1 MWRLRRIIAH
11 NLCAFRELDY
21 HLSQGVTTLVFGDNR
36 DNESQRSNGSG
47 KSALLEAI
55 AVGIT
60 GSPMRK
66 VKNEEIIR
74 DDADECWVCLT
85 FDNDASD
92 ELFTV
97 ERQLSRKGASV
108 VTCHIE
114 RAGQAVETDE
124 AVQPSVDA
132 YNKYILEKLGITRDE
147 LYNNFLLSKYKYS
160 DFLSSSDKEK
170 KEIINRFSHANLVD
184 QAIEKLVEDYSPIGE
199 EVRNAELELAGID
212 GRINMLQ
219 EQIEAE
225 EKNCTERVKRKE
237 EQISDLES
245 RIVIRRSTIRE
256 CREEIAAGKLIYEKL
271 AMADTAMQQLE
282 NGESGLEECLSYITQ
297 DVVPLLSGKLTDW
310 SKVLD
315 EKKKQFHDAEK
326 SLQNCEH
333 EFGAVAKAIKREQ
346 EEYNKLRQ
354 HYQTFETE
362 CHDRQEVYDHK
373 LKQMEEELAQTDTRL
388 REVRQQRLKT
398 GKVVDN
404 LKNKLAG
411 SITCPACGHEFL
423 VAEKEFDVECGRK
436 QLAVSESE
444 IDRLSTEITQHD
456 CLLGKI
462 EGLEESVHKEK
473 RTLNN
478 EMREWSQR
486 LSFAEDNLRTIQR
499 KQEEINRKREHTINL
514 LTSLQGEA
522 DNMRRRLFDEVFGLL
537 DETYQK
543 QERETDVLEEK
554 IKTAENAIKTL
565 EDTISELQTASVE
578 EVSEG
583 LKKSLKAYRKK
594 ANEVLDIKTEVEKR
608 LRVYQEQEQRFTQFK
623 TYLANS
629 KIEALGQVTNEFLT
643 NIGSDIRIRFAG
655 YTVLKTGK
663 VREKISISLLR
674 DGVDCGSFGKFSAG
688 EAARANLA
696 TILAMQKLVN
706 GNCVGDKGL
715 DLLVLDEILEAV
727 DEEGLSSM
735 FSALNKL
742 GITALVVSHGNV
754 AEGYPHKLLIT
765 KENGESKIE

>member
-1 MWRLRRIIAH
+1 MWRLRRIIAQ

-21 HLSQGVTTLVFGDNR
+21 YLSQGVTTLVFGNNH

-55 AVGIT
+55 AVGLT

-74 DDADECWVCLT
+74 DDADESWVCLI

-92 ELFTV
+92 EVFTV
-97 ERQLSRKGASV
+97 KRQLSRKGASI

-114 RAGQAVETDE
+114 RGGQAIETDE

-132 YNKYILEKLGITRDE
+132 YNRYILEKLGITREE

-184 QAIEKLVEDYSPIGE
+184 QAIEKLVADYSPIGE
-199 EVRNAELELAGID
+199 EVREKELELAGID
-212 GRINMLQ
+212 GRIHMLQ

-225 EKNCTERVKRKE
+225 EKNSTEQAKRKE

-245 RIVIRRSTIRE
+245 RIAIRRTTICE
-256 CREEIAAGKLIYEKL
+256 CREEIEAGKSVYEKL
-271 AMADTAMQQLE
+271 GIADAAMQQLE
-282 NGESGLEECLSYITQ
+282 NGENALEECLAYITGE
-297 DVVPLLSGKLTDW
+297 VTPLLSGQLTDW
-310 SKVLD
+310 DKVLK
-315 EKKKQFHDAEK
+315 EKKKQLDEAEK
-326 SLQNCEH
+326 LLQACDH
-333 EFGAVAKAIKREQ
+333 EFAAAEKAICREQ
-346 EEYNKLRQ
+346 EEYNKLNRE
-354 HYQTFETE
+354 YGIFATE
-362 CHDRQEVYDHK
+362 CQDRQAVYDRK
-373 LKQMEEELAQTDTRL
+373 LQQMEEELAKANTRL
-388 REVRQQRLKT
+388 REVRQQRQQVAKAI
-398 GKVVDN
+398 DS

-423 VAEKEFDVECGRK
+423 VAEKGFDVEGGRK
-436 QLAVSESE
+436 LLVSSE
-444 IDRLSTEITQHD
+444 NEMECLSTEINSQD
-456 CLLGKI
+456 RLLGEI
-462 EGLEESVHKEK
+462 EALEENVHRNK
-473 RTLNN
+473 RSLNSQL
-478 EMREWSQR
+478 REWSEH
-486 LSFAEDNLRTIQR
+486 LSRAESDLSATRRN
-499 KQEEINRKREHTINL
+499 QEEANRKREHTIGL
-514 LTSLQGEA
+514 IASLQEETDG
-522 DNMRRRLFDEVFGLL
+522 MRRRLFDEVFGLL
-537 DETYQK
+537 DEAYQK
-543 QERETDVLEEK
+543 QERQTASLEEQ

-565 EDTISELQTASVE
+565 EDTIRELQTTTAE
-578 EVSEG
+578 EVSAG
-583 LKKSLKAYRKK
+583 LKKSLKTYRKK
-594 ANEVLDIKTEVEKR
+594 ANEVLEVKTEAEKR
-608 LRVYQEQEQRFTQFK
+608 LRIYQEQEQRFTQFK

-629 KIEALGQVTNEFLT
+629 KIEALAQVTNEFLE
-643 NIGSDIRIRFAG
+643 NIDSDIRIRFAG

-674 DGVDCGSFGKFSAG
+674 DGADCGSFGKFSAG

-706 GNCVGDKGL
+706 GNCAGDKGL

>member
-55 AVGIT
+55 AVGVT

-66 VKNEEIIR
+66 VKNEEVIR

-97 ERQLSRKGASV
+97 ERQLSRKGASIV
-108 VTCHIE
+108 NCHIE
-114 RAGQAVETDE
+114 RAGRSIETDE

-160 DFLSSSDKEK
+160 DFLSSSDKDK

-184 QAIEKLVEDYSPIGE
+184 QAIEKLVEDYNPIGE

-225 EKNCTERVKRKE
+225 EKNCTERAKRKE
-237 EQISDLES
+237 EQISDLKS
-245 RIVIRRSTIRE
+245 RITKRRSTIRE
-256 CREEIAAGKLIYEKL
+256 YREEIAAGKPIYEKL
-271 AMADTAMQQLE
+271 SMADAAMQQLE
-282 NGESGLEECLSYITQ
+282 NGESGLDECLAYITR
-297 DVVPLLSGKLTDW
+297 DIVPLLSGKLTDW
-310 SKVLD
+310 NKVLD
-315 EKKKQFHDAEK
+315 EKKKQLHDAEK
-326 SLQNCEH
+326 SLQDCER
-333 EFGAVAKAIKREQ
+333 EFELAVKAIEREQ
-346 EEYNKLRQ
+346 EEYNKLSRK
-354 HYQTFETE
+354 YQTFETE
-362 CHDRQEVYDHK
+362 SHDRQAVYDRK
-373 LKQMEEELAQTDTRL
+373 LKQMEEELTQANNRL
-388 REVRQQRLKT
+388 REVRQQRLQMSKA
-398 GKVVDN
+398 VDN

-411 SITCPACGHEFL
+411 SITCPDCGHEFL
-423 VAEKEFDVECGRK
+423 IAEKGFDIESGRK
-436 QLAVSESE
+436 RLIASE
-444 IDRLSTEITQHD
+444 IEFDRLSAEITQHD
-456 CLLGKI
+456 CTLGKI
-462 EGLEESVHKEK
+462 EVLEESVHREK
-473 RTLNN
+473 RVLNT
-478 EMREWSQR
+478 EMREWAQR
-486 LSFAEDNLRTIQR
+486 LSSAEDHLRTTRR
-499 KQEEINRKREHTINL
+499 KQEEINRKREHTMSL
-514 LTSLQGEA
+514 LISLQGET
-522 DNMRRRLFDEVFGLL
+522 DGIRRRLFDEIFGLL

-578 EVSEG
+578 EVTEG

-594 ANEVLDIKTEVEKR
+594 SNEVLEVKTEAERR

-629 KIEALGQVTNEFLT
+629 KIEALGQVTNEFLAD
-643 NIGSDIRIRFAG
+643 IGSDIRIRFAG

-706 GNCVGDKGL
+706 GNCAGDKGL